1 MTSLELMGVSVDA
14 PRSVVRDLTVT
25 LGTRDNEVR
34 LAVLLG
40 PADFDGAPLARILV
54 GTAACA
60 EGRITLAGQD
70 VTAQPPGRR
79 DIALV
84 PAGGG
89 MLPHLTIRE
98 NISYGVRLRGSGRVT
113 RHDEDLLDDLAK
125 GLGIAEDLDRRPA
138 DCAVEE
144 SLRAGLARALMR
156 LPSVV
161 VIDATGRNAEAEVIA
176 ESGDAEPAACR
187 LAGYVL
193 DRWPHTGVLVLTGDE
208 AVAAWARGRAG
219 RVVRMDGT
227 GQCLVDAD
235 PTGKGAG

>member
-60 EGRITLAGQD
+60 EGRITLA
-70 VTAQPPGRR
+70 
-79 DIALV
+79 
-84 PAGGG
+84 
-89 MLPHLTIRE
+89 
-98 NISYGVRLRGSGRVT
+98 
-113 RHDEDLLDDLAK
+113 
-125 GLGIAEDLDRRPA
+125 
-138 DCAVEE
+138 VEE

-161 VIDATGRNAEAEVIA
+161 VIDATGRNAEAEVMA

>member
-54 GTAACA
+54 GTAAGA

-79 DIALV
+79 GIALV

-89 MLPHLTIRE
+89 MLPA
-98 NISYGVRLRGSGRVT
+98 
-113 RHDEDLLDDLAK
+113 LA
-125 GLGIAEDLDRRPA
+125 
-138 DCAVEE
+138 
-144 SLRAGLARALMR
+144 
-156 LPSVV
+156 LP
-161 VIDATGRNAEAEVIA
+161 GE
-176 ESGDAEPAACR
+176 
-187 LAGYVL
+187 
-193 DRWPHTGVLVLTGDE
+193 TGDG
-208 AVAAWARGRAG
+208 GRPGGPG
-219 RVVRMDGT
+219 R
-227 GQCLVDAD
+227 
-235 PTGKGAG
+235 